1 MKNLYLVFLLGI
13 LSFNAFA
20 QNENSTSAPLK
31 NILGVKVGITDPL
44 FAVVYERLFTRNI
57 GAELEVGFLGAS
69 IGPKIFIPSLRPNK
83 VNFYTGLIFGSG
95 YFAGGG
101 YSYLPI
107 GINRLT
113 KNNIVISLDLGP
125 QLLFSDSEVLPGGTF
140 KIGKAF

>member
-1 MKNLYLVFLLGI
+1 MKYLYTVFLLGI

-20 QNENSTSAPLK
+20 QNENSNSAPLK

-44 FAVVYERLFTRNI
+44 FAVVYERLFTRNL

-83 VNFYTGLIFGSG
+83 VNFHTGLIFGAG

-125 QLLFSDSEVLPGGTF
+125 QLLFSDNEILPGGTF